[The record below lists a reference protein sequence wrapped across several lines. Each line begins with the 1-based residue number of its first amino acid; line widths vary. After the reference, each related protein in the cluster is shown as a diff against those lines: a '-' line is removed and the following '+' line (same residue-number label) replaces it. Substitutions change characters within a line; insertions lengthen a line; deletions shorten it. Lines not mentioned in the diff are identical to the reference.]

1 MAIGAAAAAEVNW
14 ASSVLLLR
22 RVELAL
28 GVIVAS
34 GTSSPSV
41 AVGSSVAAGS
51 SDAVAVS
58 SGSVPGA
65 MMVVVGVGMGMSSAM
80 VDSAAG
86 AVSSPVGAGVFSSRR
101 CHN

>member
-1 MAIGAAAAAEVNW
+1 MTVGAAAAAEVNW

-22 RVELAL
+22 RVELEE

-34 GTSSPSV
+34 ETSSPSV
-41 AVGSSVAAGS
+41 GVGSSVAAGS
-51 SDAVAVS
+51 SDAVVVS

-65 MMVVVGVGMGMSSAM
+65 MMVVGAALSVPSSM

-86 AVSSPVGAGVFSSRR
+86 AVSSPVGVGVSSRR
-101 CHN
+101 FDC

>member
-1 MAIGAAAAAEVNW
+1 MAVGAAAAAEVNW
-14 ASSVLLLR
+14 ASSVLLLS
-22 RVELAL
+22 RVELEV

-34 GTSSPSV
+34 GTSFPSV

-65 MMVVVGVGMGMSSAM
+65 MKVVVGVSPGM

-86 AVSSPVGAGVFSSRR
+86 AVSPPVGVGVSSKRFH
-101 CHN
+101 C

>member
-1 MAIGAAAAAEVNW
+1 MTVGAAAAAEVNW

-22 RVELAL
+22 RVELEV
-28 GVIVAS
+28 GVILAS

-41 AVGSSVAAGS
+41 AVGSPVAAGS

-65 MMVVVGVGMGMSSAM
+65 MMVVGAALSVPSSM

-86 AVSSPVGAGVFSSRR
+86 AVSSPVGVGVSKRF
-101 CHN
+101 HY